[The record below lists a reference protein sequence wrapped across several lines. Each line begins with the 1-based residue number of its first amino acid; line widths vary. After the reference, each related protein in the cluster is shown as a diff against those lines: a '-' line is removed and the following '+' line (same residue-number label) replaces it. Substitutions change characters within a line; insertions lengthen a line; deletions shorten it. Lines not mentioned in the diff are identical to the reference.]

1 MLGICTQTSCQGKQI
16 ERRVTRLVSR
26 SLDTSWWSRE
36 AVPALTLAAESLR
49 EAVIRLAE
57 HSQAASIKQ
66 THKLPNQE
74 PCWASRA
81 LKQAPDRNLKR
92 WKTF

>member
-1 MLGICTQTSCQGKQI
+1 M
-16 ERRVTRLVSR
+16 SR

-57 HSQAASIKQ
+57 HSLAGDSKVPRQRALSKLINSQ
-66 THKLPNQE
+66 TR
-74 PCWASRA
+74 SRA
-81 LKQAPDRNLKR
+81 GLPERSNKPQ
-92 WKTF
+92 TEI